1 MGGCASRPKDLDINE
16 PVPAEAPAVDKP
28 ESDPIAQE
36 NNGGEETKTEEPI
49 VGLSEPT
56 EEAKEPSESTQ
67 VARELVTEVAETK
80 AEEKIEAEEKV
91 EAEAEAETEVEAKE
105 QTEAKA
111 EAAPAEAEA
120 APTEVPE
127 AAPAEVANT
136 SEIEKT
142 PEPVEEAKV
151 AEAQPSEEKSDAPL
165 VTTEHWPFYRTLYL
179 SAQIYDT
186 WVKILFCNWYSM

>member
-36 NNGGEETKTEEPI
+36 NNGGEETKTEEPL
-49 VGLSEPT
+49 VGLSETT
-56 EEAKEPSESTQ
+56 EEAKESSKSTQ
-67 VARELVTEVAETK
+67 ARELITEVAEAK

-91 EAEAEAETEVEAKE
+91 EAEAEAEAKE
-105 QTEAKA
+105 QTEFKV
-111 EAAPAEAEA
+111 EAAPAEDEA
-120 APTEVPE
+120 APTEAAE

-136 SEIEKT
+136 SEIEKN

-151 AEAQPSEEKSDAPL
+151 VEAQPTEEKSDAPL
-165 VTTEHWPFYRTLYL
+165 VTTEH
-179 SAQIYDT
+179 
-186 WVKILFCNWYSM
+186 

>member
-28 ESDPIAQE
+28 ESDPVAVQE

-91 EAEAEAETEVEAKE
+91 EAEVEAKE

-120 APTEVPE
+120 APTEVAE
-127 AAPAEVANT
+127 AAPAEVANP

-151 AEAQPSEEKSDAPL
+151 VEAQPSEEKSDAPL
-165 VTTEHWPFYRTLYL
+165 VTTEH
-179 SAQIYDT
+179 
-186 WVKILFCNWYSM
+186 

>member
-28 ESDPIAQE
+28 ESDPVAQE
-36 NNGGEETKTEEPI
+36 NNGGEETKTEEPL
-49 VGLSEPT
+49 VGLSETT
-56 EEAKEPSESTQ
+56 EEAKESSESTQ
-67 VARELVTEVAETK
+67 ARELITEVAETK

-91 EAEAEAETEVEAKE
+91 EAEAEAEAKE
-105 QTEAKA
+105 QTEAKV

-120 APTEVPE
+120 APTEAAE

-136 SEIEKT
+136 SEIEKI

-151 AEAQPSEEKSDAPL
+151 VEAQPSEGKSDAPL
-165 VTTEHWPFYRTLYL
+165 VTTEH
-179 SAQIYDT
+179 
-186 WVKILFCNWYSM
+186 

>member
-36 NNGGEETKTEEPI
+36 NNGGEETKTEEPL
-49 VGLSEPT
+49 VGLSETT
-56 EEAKEPSESTQ
+56 EEAKESSESTQ
-67 VARELVTEVAETK
+67 ARELITEVAEAK

-91 EAEAEAETEVEAKE
+91 EAEAEDEAEAKE

-120 APTEVPE
+120 APTEAAE

-136 SEIEKT
+136 SEIEKN

-151 AEAQPSEEKSDAPL
+151 VEAQPTEEKSDAPL